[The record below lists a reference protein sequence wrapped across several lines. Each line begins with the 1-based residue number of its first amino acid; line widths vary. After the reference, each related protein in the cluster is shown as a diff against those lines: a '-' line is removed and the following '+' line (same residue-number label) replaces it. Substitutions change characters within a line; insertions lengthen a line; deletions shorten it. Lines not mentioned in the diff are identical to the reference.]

1 MKLGPVTKIDK
12 KNKITSK
19 KFDDD
24 VMLANFDV
32 IVIYPIRKPDSG
44 CIERKSYIFISSNL
58 VCILQN
64 LKTELKNF

>member
-1 MKLGPVTKIDK
+1 
-12 KNKITSK
+12 
-19 KFDDD
+19 
-24 VMLANFDV
+24 MLANFDV

-64 LKTELKNF
+64 LKTAKKFLTQLSQYCFE